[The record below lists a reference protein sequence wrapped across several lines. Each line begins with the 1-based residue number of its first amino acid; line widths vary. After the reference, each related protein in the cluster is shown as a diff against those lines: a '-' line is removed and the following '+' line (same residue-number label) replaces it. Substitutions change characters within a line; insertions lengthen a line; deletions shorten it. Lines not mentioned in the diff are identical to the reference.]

1 VTVYNAPQW
10 ADKPRARRDWADA
23 PADDARLDDLLTA
36 ATDAC
41 RAYAPTRDAAFVI
54 PVGWTTATVYQA
66 REIYNAATRD
76 GQDVIGFGDYAI
88 RARPL
93 PDAVKSLLRPQ
104 RAFGAMG

>member
-1 VTVYNAPQW
+1 MTVYSATQW
-10 ADKPRARRDWADA
+10 ADKALARRDWSDA
-23 PADDARLDDLLTA
+23 PASDPRLDDLLTA

-54 PVGWTTATVYQA
+54 PVAWSIATVLMA
-66 REIYNAATRD
+66 REIYNSATRD

-93 PDAVKSLLRPQ
+93 PDAVRARLRPE